1 MKLESQHVDWERFVA
16 LDSGLSAAAAGVWYY
31 LYKTGLPVSEE
42 VILDRFDMGRTKY
55 LRIMRELRES
65 GLVVLETLRSDLGR
79 IRGRALKLNLDPE
92 SVFGGQA

>member
-1 MKLESQHVDWERFVA
+1 MKVESRHVDWERFVA
-16 LDSGLSAAAAGVWYY
+16 IDSGLSAAAAGVWHY
-31 LYKTGLPVSEE
+31 LYKAGLPVSEE

-65 GLVVLETLRSDLGR
+65 GLVVLETLRSNGR